1 MTFKMWYEEV
11 EKKSYPDLS
20 PQEKN
25 ALECTFFDYLRK
37 AYKDEAVDVSS
48 KDEQNSPVSLCFAAQ
63 A

>member
-11 EKKSYPDLS
+11 EKKSYQDLS
-20 PQEKN
+20 PQGKN

-37 AYKDEAVDVSS
+37 AYKDEAADLRS
-48 KDEQNSPVSLCFAAQ
+48 KDEQNPSVSPGVAAT